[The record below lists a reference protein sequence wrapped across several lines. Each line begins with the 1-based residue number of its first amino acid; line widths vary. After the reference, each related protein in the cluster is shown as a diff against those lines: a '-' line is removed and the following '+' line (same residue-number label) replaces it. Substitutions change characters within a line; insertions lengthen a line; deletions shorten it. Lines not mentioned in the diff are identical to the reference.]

1 VARFLRRRILCDAG
15 RRKFKPVAF
24 GDHVS
29 TSGVKIM
36 RSFFISTAATL
47 ALAVALL
54 SACKPHDTS
63 APASNATTSQ
73 TTNVAAHQ
81 SSPSSANA
89 PAATQ
94 QPNDDVA
101 RIKQDELTAGL
112 KKGTVVLFDVRDKPS
127 YEAGH
132 IKGAKNVP
140 WGEVEQRLSEFPKD
154 KQIVTYC
161 A

>member
-1 VARFLRRRILCDAG
+1 
-15 RRKFKPVAF
+15 
-24 GDHVS
+24 
-29 TSGVKIM
+29 VKIM

-47 ALAVALL
+47 ALAAALL

-63 APASNATTSQ
+63 ASASNATASQ
-73 TTNVAAHQ
+73 TANAAAHQ

-89 PAATQ
+89 PAAAQ
-94 QPNDDVA
+94 QAAAPNDDVA

-112 KKGTVVLFDVRDKPS
+112 KKGTVALFDVRDKPS

>member
-1 VARFLRRRILCDAG
+1 MARQTTPIG
-15 RRKFKPVAF
+15 SQV
-24 GDHVS
+24 
-29 TSGVKIM
+29 
-36 RSFFISTAATL
+36 
-47 ALAVALL
+47 
-54 SACKPHDTS
+54 
-63 APASNATTSQ
+63 APA
-73 TTNVAAHQ
+73 
-81 SSPSSANA
+81 P
-89 PAATQ
+89 P
-94 QPNDDVA
+94 PNDDVA

-112 KKGTVVLFDVRDKPS
+112 KKGTVVLFDVRDKAS

>member
-1 VARFLRRRILCDAG
+1 
-15 RRKFKPVAF
+15 
-24 GDHVS
+24 
-29 TSGVKIM
+29 M

-73 TTNVAAHQ
+73 TANAATHQ
-81 SSPSSANA
+81 SSPSSANV

-94 QPNDDVA
+94 QAAAPNDDVA
-101 RIKQDELTAGL
+101 RIKQDELTDGL